1 MAFATFGLCTGLTLG
16 LLSVG
21 VGVCAAA
28 PITYN
33 IDQIVGVG
41 SVVGTIE
48 TDGATGVLSTS
59 DITSWNLM
67 LNGDGAS
74 FALSPANS
82 VVQVV
87 GNDLTA
93 TPTTLSFNFSG
104 SDDGYLL
111 FQDGLFSGMHYTCDA
126 TEADTCFQGASVIP
140 EAFDSPSAQNVP
152 ESGVQ
157 VLATAASV
165 PEPTSIAVL
174 GLGLVGLVGFRR
186 HLRGH

>member
-1 MAFATFGLCTGLTLG
+1 MLPTMFGLRTGLTLG
-16 LLSVG
+16 LLSMGASICV
-21 VGVCAAA
+21 AA

-33 IDQIVGVG
+33 IDQTIGVG

-48 TDGATGVLSTS
+48 TDGATGVLSGS
-59 DITSWNLM
+59 DITGWNLM

-74 FALSPANS
+74 FALSTANS

-87 GNDLTA
+87 GSDLTA
-93 TPTTLSFNFSG
+93 TPTALSFNFSG

-126 TEADTCFQGASVIP
+126 TEADTCFQGASVVP
-140 EAFDSPSAQNVP
+140 EAFDSPSAQNVA
-152 ESGVQ
+152 ESGTQ
-157 VLATAASV
+157 VIATAATPV

-174 GLGLVGLVGFRR
+174 GFGLLGLGTIRGRR
-186 HLRGH
+186 R